1 MSYPIYCINLKNK
14 NDRKIN
20 SEEQF
25 KKLNI
30 YNVIYPL
37 FTKDKRGGIY
47 GCYASHIKIWKDFY
61 EKYPNINYCLIFE
74 DDFDSSK
81 KSEEYIK
88 YAEQFINKNYNEIDI
103 LNLHNFYVPVNNIIN
118 NDLFSNGYGIALH
131 AYFITRHYIDKIYP
145 VEVCFVCHGNS

>member
-47 GCYASHIKIWKDFY
+47 GCYASHMERF
-61 EKYPNINYCLIFE
+61 L
-74 DDFDSSK
+74 
-81 KSEEYIK
+81 
-88 YAEQFINKNYNEIDI
+88 
-103 LNLHNFYVPVNNIIN
+103 
-118 NDLFSNGYGIALH
+118 
-131 AYFITRHYIDKIYP
+131 
-145 VEVCFVCHGNS
+145 